1 MGVLRSPMATNL
13 EKAALERKEQRRLLM
28 SPCPKEGNP
37 LLASR
42 QHPFKSLEVWDFL
55 FYEVTRD
62 TNKNTLL

>member
-13 EKAALERKEQRRLLM
+13 EKAALERKEQCRLLM
-28 SPCPKEGNP
+28 NPCPKEGNP

-55 FYEVTRD
+55 FY
-62 TNKNTLL
+62 